1 MLAFQALMASRL
13 VKAEKAVQV
22 VAKTPGPVG
31 PAGINGDM
39 GIQGERGEQGLQG
52 ERGETGAQGIQ
63 GEPGE
68 KGRQG
73 PRGPEGEPG
82 PRGETGPHGQPGIQ
96 GEKGDPGEKGEPGEK
111 GDTGPAPA
119 HEWQGTALRFKKP
132 DGKWGKA
139 VDLKG
144 EKGSNGGIIVRGGG
158 SSSGGG
164 MADLIP
170 GNPNLAPTGIAIV
183 QAGQWVNLPW
193 EAFLQTI
200 AGAIDMGAEL
210 SRRSDFVGET
220 IIYRGEAA
228 PGAAESAAV
237 WRIKR
242 IEFGTDGDVTEQ
254 WASGNANFDKVWADR
269 TGLAYS

>member
-1 MLAFQALMASRL
+1 MTNSINVQIDALLARRI
-13 VKAEKAVQV
+13 VQV
-22 VAKTPGPVG
+22 ERDMRVVSKQIGP
-31 PAGINGDM
+31 
-39 GIQGERGEQGLQG
+39 QGEQGLQGLQG
-52 ERGETGAQGIQ
+52 ERGENGKQGPHGVQGETGAQGERGPSGRDGARGAKGIDGEPGPQGDTGGIGPQ
-63 GEPGE
+63 GEPGP
-68 KGRQG
+68 QG
-73 PRGPEGEPG
+73 D
-82 PRGETGPHGQPGIQ
+82 
-96 GEKGDPGEKGEPGEK
+96 KGEK

-144 EKGSNGGIIVRGGG
+144 EKGSNGGIIVRAGG
-158 SSSGGG
+158 SSSGGS
-164 MADLIP
+164 MADLLP

-193 EAFLQTI
+193 EAFIQTI
-200 AGAIDMGAEL
+200 AGAVDMGVEL

-228 PGAAESAAV
+228 PGTAESAAV

-242 IEFGTDGDVTEQ
+242 IEFAPDGDVTET
-254 WASGNANFDKVWADR
+254 WAGGNANFDKAWVDR
-269 TGLAYS
+269 TTLGYA